1 MKRRGTLLIRIGELK
16 TLLRRTFVFILF
28 ISAFLLILL
37 SRVDS
42 VVVDAANRVVMNV
55 TGPVMQIVDRTAE
68 RFIQKQSDVNG
79 HHGHMQS
86 IYQQVGGCND
96 ECGADYL
103 GEQHPFGIPASS
115 NTVSNDDICRL

>member
-42 VVVDAANRVVMNV
+42 VVVDTANRVVMNV
-55 TGPVMQIVDRTAE
+55 TGPVMQIV
-68 RFIQKQSDVNG
+68 
-79 HHGHMQS
+79 
-86 IYQQVGGCND
+86 
-96 ECGADYL
+96 
-103 GEQHPFGIPASS
+103 
-115 NTVSNDDICRL
+115 